1 MDGYDLAAGDYED
14 VIWQRR
20 VLRRASELACPQ
32 VKASAY
38 NHSTSVRPGRDRVKG
53 MRQIRSTG
61 VQASPNIGGHHRR
74 NLSAIS
80 ARSGNGACLVS
91 LSQLY
96 ISISNGRKGLA
107 GGRFASATRHCPA
120 ESATEQTEETYSA
133 CWSVCPGVVCL
144 DIERIWTELG
154 ALEPWPWLTRRH
166 LRTY

>member
-1 MDGYDLAAGDYED
+1 MDGCDLAAGDYED

-20 VLRRASELACPQ
+20 VLRRSSELACPQ
-32 VKASAY
+32 VKASTY

-53 MRQIRSTG
+53 CVRSAQR
-61 VQASPNIGGHHRR
+61 VGGHHRR
-74 NLSAIS
+74 NPSAIS

-120 ESATEQTEETYSA
+120 DSATEQTEETYSA

-154 ALEPWPWLTRRH
+154 ALEP
-166 LRTY
+166 